1 MAKKIKL
8 DAKYRYN
15 QGSGRRK
22 KMLIALLILLVLLFL
37 NSFAFSIREVVVT
50 GNEVVS
56 AEEIQEELGLTE
68 GMNMFHF
75 LIGSAFQKMDLNPRI
90 ETVDIYVHWPNSL
103 EIQVKERTVVGYV
116 AYMGIYLCLDETGY
130 VVDST
135 HYLDEDMPVITGVNV
150 QSFTLGEPLNT
161 ESVSLSQTIMD
172 VCGALQKYGI
182 ASTVVRVDLTQT
194 SDIRLYTERLDVRC
208 GGEEDLDSKIQALA
222 RILEETPDAEGIL
235 HLEDLEGQVYLEKP
249 I

>member
-1 MAKKIKL
+1 MARKIKL

-22 KMLIALLILLVLLFL
+22 KMLIALIILLVLVFL
-37 NSFAFSIREVVVT
+37 NSFVFSIQEIAIT

-56 AEEIQEELGLTE
+56 AEEIREELGLKE

-75 LIGSAFQKMDLNPRI
+75 LIASAFQKMDMNPRI
-90 ETVDIYVHWPNSL
+90 ETVDIYVKWPNRL
-103 EIQVKERTVVGYV
+103 EIGVKERTVVGYV
-116 AYMGIYLCLDETGY
+116 AYMGMYLCLDETGY

-135 HYLDEDMPVITGVNV
+135 HYLEEDMPVITGVSV
-150 QSFTLGEPLNT
+150 QNFTLGEPLNT

-172 VCGALQKYGI
+172 ICGALQKYGI
-182 ASTVVRVDLTQT
+182 ASGIVRVDLTQV

-208 GGEEDLDSKIQALA
+208 GGEEDIDSKIQALS
-222 RILEETPDAEGIL
+222 RILEETPEAEGIL
-235 HLEDLEGQVYLEKP
+235 HLEDLDGQVYLEKP